1 MPPLQIA
8 VSAGPGRE
16 SADFVREAERLGVH
30 SVWTAEAWGYDAL
43 TPLAYFA
50 ATTSRIKL
58 GSGIVQVGARTPA
71 MVAMSAMSMQS
82 LSNGRFI
89 LGLGTSGPQVIEG
102 WHGVPFLPP
111 VQRTKETIEIVRKIT
126 SGERSDYDGEVFTLP
141 LPGGAGRAIRSAAP
155 PVDVPIYIASLG
167 PKNLRMTGALADGWV
182 GTSFMPETAE
192 VFFEHLRAGA
202 ESTGRTLDDLDLQ
215 VAAGVEFTDDVD
227 EAAKRHARGYA
238 FTFGAMGSRD
248 QNFYKN
254 AFSRQGYE
262 DDARAV
268 QQLWLD
274 GKRDE
279 AADRV
284 PAEIG
289 MKTNLLGTPEMI
301 KDRLNVYR
309 AAGVTT
315 IRAGLRGEDLDSRLL
330 TLGRLMDVVA
340 EVNAAA

>member
-1 MPPLQIA
+1 MKALRVA
-8 VSAGPGRE
+8 VSAGPGPE
-16 SADFVREAERLGVH
+16 NLDFVQEAERLGAH

-50 ATTSRIKL
+50 AKTSTILL

-71 MVAMSAMSMQS
+71 MTAMSAMSMQA

-102 WHGVPFLPP
+102 WHGIPFRAP

-126 SGERSDYDGEVFTLP
+126 RGERSEYDGSVYTLP

-155 PVDVPIYIASLG
+155 PVEVPIYVAALG
-167 PKNLRMTGALADGWV
+167 LRNLQMTGALADGWV
-182 GTSFMPETAE
+182 GTSFMPETAD
-192 VFFEHLRAGA
+192 VFLEHLRTGA
-202 ESTGRTLDDLDLQ
+202 ENAGRSMDDLDVQ

-262 DDARAV
+262 DVAGEV
-268 QQLWLD
+268 QRLWLD

-279 AADRV
+279 AADAV
-284 PAEIG
+284 PPEIG
-289 MKTNLLGTPEMI
+289 LKTNLLGTPDMV
-301 KDRLNVYR
+301 KQRLGVYR
-309 AAGVTT
+309 DAGVTT
-315 IRAGLRGEDLDSRLL
+315 IRAGLRGSSLDERLL
-330 TLGRLMDVVA
+330 TLAQLMDAVA
-340 EVNAAA
+340 EVNAAD